1 MRHHPIQEC
10 VNAASLNFLGMAEN
24 KRIEKVALDSISKYG
39 VGSCG
44 PRGFY
49 GTVDVHLELEKRLAE
64 FMQVAFVGGIILV
77 LAVRSMFW
85 TFSLLDVNCHVKLG
99 TIDILSTD

>member
-1 MRHHPIQEC
+1 MSSTQEC

-24 KRIEKVALDSISKYG
+24 KRVEKVALESISKYG

-49 GTVDVHLELEKRLAE
+49 GTVDVHLELETRLAQ
-64 FMQVAFVGGIILV
+64 FMQVMIEDYNVFFFTNLPCI
-77 LAVRSMFW
+77 
-85 TFSLLDVNCHVKLG
+85 
-99 TIDILSTD
+99 

>member
-1 MRHHPIQEC
+1 MSSSQEC

-24 KRIEKVALDSISKYG
+24 KRVEKVALESISKYG

-49 GTVDVHLELEKRLAE
+49 GTVDVHLELETRLAQ
-64 FMQVAFVGGIILV
+64 FMQVIIEDYKVFSQTCLAFERNSEAGV
-77 LAVRSMFW
+77 L
-85 TFSLLDVNCHVKLG
+85 TNK
-99 TIDILSTD
+99 